1 VTYEKFIDFQ
11 HSENMKMVKKLWQL
25 FNLMIFF
32 LVALLLENAAH
43 FAFLGLGAEVL

>member
-1 VTYEKFIDFQ
+1 VSYEKFIDFQ

-32 LVALLLENAAH
+32 VALLLENAAH
-43 FAFLGLGAEVL
+43 FAFLGLGPEVL